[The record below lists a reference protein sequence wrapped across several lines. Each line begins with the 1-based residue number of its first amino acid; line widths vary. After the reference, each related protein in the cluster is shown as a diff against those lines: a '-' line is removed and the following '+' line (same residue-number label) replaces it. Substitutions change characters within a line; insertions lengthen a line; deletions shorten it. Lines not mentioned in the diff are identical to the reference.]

1 MDQNTQR
8 YGEICKTYKNSQ
20 KPDKRQSGRHG
31 CFLKTTKNL
40 IFKSLKTL
48 KIWKIGP
55 YTLKIWKKVL
65 NIFINSLKPA
75 KKAVW
80 PSWLFP
86 LKTGNLILISTTKKI
101 LKIGL

>member
-1 MDQNTQR
+1 MDQNKQR
-8 YGEICKTYKNSQ
+8 SWEICKTYKNSQ

-31 CFLKTTKNL
+31 CFLKTTKKL

-86 LKTGNLILISTTKKI
+86 LKAGNLILISTTEKI

>member
-1 MDQNTQR
+1 MGK
-8 YGEICKTYKNSQ
+8 YVKHIKIAKNLLKGSLAAIV
-20 KPDKRQSGRHG
+20 S
-31 CFLKTTKNL
+31 FLKTTKNL

-48 KIWKIGP
+48 KIWKIEP

-80 PSWLFP
+80 PSWLLC
-86 LKTGNLILISTTKKI
+86 LKDRKFNFDIYN
-101 LKIGL
+101 